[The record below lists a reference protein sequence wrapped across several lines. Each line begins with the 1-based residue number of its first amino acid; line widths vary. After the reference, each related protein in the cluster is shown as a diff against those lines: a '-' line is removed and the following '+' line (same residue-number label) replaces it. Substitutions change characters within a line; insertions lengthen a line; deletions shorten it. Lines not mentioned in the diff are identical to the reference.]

1 MGTVLLASY
10 AVEIILL
17 LSVIGVLVVMST
29 KSYKAKKACRI
40 FRERPTSDLW
50 LSLFDL
56 SEPMGKSNGHDR
68 SPEAV
73 VMLQKEVYG
82 DKSSEEYS
90 WFLAG
95 TGG

>member
-1 MGTVLLASY
+1 MSTVLLASY
-10 AVEIILL
+10 AVEIVLL
-17 LSVIGVLVVMST
+17 LAVIVVLVAMST

-56 SEPMGKSNGHDR
+56 SSPSGKGNGHDK
-68 SPEAV
+68 SPEAI

-90 WFLAG
+90 WFLTG